1 MAETENKPQGVVW
14 KYDEDNPRH
23 RFLRSAGI
31 AAVSILTLLLVWWFI
46 SLALRNP
53 ALPTPIE
60 VFEALIYLFTEGDT
74 MSSMTMWDN
83 ISISLQRFAAGF
95 LIAFVLAVPL
105 GLVLGSSPKL
115 NEFATP
121 IYELIRPIAPIAWAP
136 IFLFMFGARTSPSMV
151 VAIGIFFPLL
161 TNTIFGV
168 TKIDPS
174 HIDAAK
180 TLGANGLQR
189 FLKVTLPSGVPYI
202 MNGIRV
208 GLGVGWMCIVAAEMI
223 VPIGGGIGYFISI
236 QAQQYMQYTY
246 CWAGIVVVCILGL
259 LTTTLADK
267 IYKLIARR
275 MGIDAD

>member
-1 MAETENKPQGVVW
+1 MAETENKPSGVVL
-14 KYDEDNPRH
+14 KYDENNPLH
-23 RFLRSAGI
+23 HFLRSAGI
-31 AAVSILTLLLVWWFI
+31 ATVSILTLLLVWWFV

-60 VFEALIYLFTEGDT
+60 VFEALIYLFTVGDT
-74 MSSMTMWDN
+74 TSSLTMWDN
-83 ISISLQRFAAGF
+83 MSISLQRFAVGF
-95 LIAFVLAVPL
+95 LMAFVLAVPL

-174 HIDAAK
+174 HVDAAK

-189 FLKVTLPSGVPYI
+189 FLKVTLPSGIPYI
-202 MNGIRV
+202 MNGIRI

-236 QAQQYMQYTY
+236 QARDYMQYTY
-246 CWAGIVVVCILGL
+246 CWAGIVVICILGL
-259 LTTTLADK
+259 LTTTLADRV
-267 IYKLIARR
+267 YKLITRR

>member
-1 MAETENKPQGVVW
+1 MAETENKPSGVVL
-14 KYDEDNPRH
+14 KYDENNPLH
-23 RFLRSAGI
+23 HFLRSAGI
-31 AAVSILTLLLVWWFI
+31 ATVSILTLLLVWWFV

-60 VFEALIYLFTEGDT
+60 VFEALIYLFTVGDT
-74 MSSMTMWDN
+74 MSSLTMWDN
-83 ISISLQRFAAGF
+83 MSISLQRFAVGF

-174 HIDAAK
+174 HVDAAK

-189 FLKVTLPSGVPYI
+189 FLKVTLPSGIPYI
-202 MNGIRV
+202 MNGIRI

-246 CWAGIVVVCILGL
+246 CWAGIVVICILGL
-259 LTTTLADK
+259 LTTTLADRV
-267 IYKLIARR
+267 YKLITRR